1 MMQRLAFLTVV
12 LTVLVMPGCVVEES
26 DRPQPTVQVALNE
39 EFVLAMGETAEVVS
53 EDMRVTFAEV
63 VSDSRCPEGAQCIE
77 AGEIVC
83 LLEIDRGGVTDSV
96 TVTEEGLFPR
106 QTQEYL
112 DYVIVFHVVP
122 YPEMGKEILPEDY
135 RLYLTFETA

>member
-1 MMQRLAFLTVV
+1 MQKLAFLTFV
-12 LTVLVMPGCVVEES
+12 LAVLVMPGCATEEA
-26 DRPQPTVQVALNE
+26 DRPQPAVQVALNE
-39 EFVLAMGETAEVVS
+39 EFVLALGETAEVVG
-53 EDMRVTFAEV
+53 EDMHVTFAEV

-83 LLEIDRGGVTDSV
+83 RLDIIRGGTTDSV

-112 DYVIVFHVVP
+112 DYVIVYHVDP

-135 RLYLTFETA
+135 RLHLIIENT